1 MDFYFTDM
9 QASGEKI
16 PFRFSPS
23 LVFPFFWFIV
33 QSLLFIIIYLPLQQ
47 PLVMR
52 IISRCGQQKIIINDN
67 KSNDRNEKNKT

>member
-16 PFRFSPS
+16 PFRCSPS

-33 QSLLFIIIYLPLQQ
+33 QSLLFIILYLPLQQ